1 MFWSVGAAK
10 IRATRDR
17 PSERRQ
23 AAAPRRRVGVARE
36 NRYNNNDNNN
46 QRPRLDDGRM
56 SKASALDAGR
66 EPMLTRRTMLAAST
80 AGLLAST
87 VGASAQEWPQRPIRI
102 VVPFGPGG
110 GADIIGRIVAQ
121 SMQEK
126 LGQPVVI
133 ENRPGAGGTLGNEA
147 VARADKDG
155 YTLGMMTAGQ
165 IIAAVMNKS
174 LRYDTLT
181 AFDPVSLVATAGL
194 IIVARPDFPANDVK
208 ALIASAKANPGKIS
222 FASPGFGATQHF
234 TGELF
239 RQTAGIDILHVP
251 FRSSPEAISAVVGKQ
266 VDVLFDTISA
276 VLGQVQSGQLKA
288 LAVTGKDR
296 FPAVPD
302 VPAAIESGVLPG
314 YDVTTWYG
322 VFAPRDIPPA
332 IVARL
337 NRTINESLTEAA
349 VQERLTKAGVV
360 VGGSTPDAFGKH
372 MAAEVARWNKV
383 REAAGIPQQ

>member
-1 MFWSVGAAK
+1 
-10 IRATRDR
+10 
-17 PSERRQ
+17 
-23 AAAPRRRVGVARE
+23 
-36 NRYNNNDNNN
+36 
-46 QRPRLDDGRM
+46 
-56 SKASALDAGR
+56 
-66 EPMLTRRTMLAAST
+66 MLTRR
-80 AGLLAST
+80 GLLALSAAALLGGT
-87 VGASAQEWPQRPIRI
+87 REAAAQEWPQRPIRVI
-102 VVPFGPGG
+102 VPFGPGG

-121 SMQEK
+121 SLQEK

-133 ENRPGAGGTLGNEA
+133 ENRPGAAGTLGNEA

-155 YTLGMMTAGQ
+155 YTLGIMTAGQ

-174 LRYDTLT
+174 LRYDALG
-181 AFDPVSLVATAGL
+181 AFDPVSQVATAGL
-194 IIVARPDFPANDVK
+194 IIVTRPDFPANDVK
-208 ALIASAKANPGKIS
+208 DLIVAAKANPGKVS

-239 RQTAGIDILHVP
+239 RQTAGVDILHVP
-251 FRSSPEAISAVVGKQ
+251 FRTSPEAIAALLGKQ

-302 VPAAIESGVLPG
+302 VPAAIESGMLPG

-322 VFAPRDIPPA
+322 FFVPSGTPPE

-337 NRTINESLTEAA
+337 NKTINDILTEQV

-360 VGGSTPDAFGKH
+360 VRGSTADAFGKF
-372 MAAEVARWNKV
+372 MASELVRWNAV